1 MAYFTTHQGY
11 FFLCS
16 DIPSEEKQKLNDFL
30 FILEESGVGRII
42 EEAVGRRS
50 ETGGRPAY
58 DPYRLFA
65 TLLYAFSRHS
75 GSLRR
80 IEESIRFDIRF
91 MYLMGQRVP
100 SYSTI
105 SRFCNNVVVAGQRKI
120 FSCIMSAIVRKYGID
135 VSDAFV
141 DGTKLE
147 ANSNKYKF
155 VWKPRKKHDR
165 LNEGLRAIISG
176 HFDLPDGK
184 NVFTSKEIAGFLS
197 KLREKI
203 EGMGLAI
210 VSGTGHRQAQ
220 IVRDFHSL
228 ERMLYKALEYEEIEA
243 ICGPTRNSY
252 YKTDRDATAMC
263 LKEDYYSGLGSNMHA
278 AYSLQILVTK
288 GFILDYLVSQD
299 RADVKSFIP
308 LLETYHAD
316 YAAYPK
322 RICADSG
329 YGSLENYRYMAR
341 AGMEN
346 FVKPPTW
353 QRMISGQYIDL
364 FTFDAEE
371 NLVCL
376 NGKRAVLL
384 EGVNAHSRGKG
395 TRFYRVEN
403 CRRCTFK
410 PYCMRTLKDKSSQT
424 RTFEASHELYA
435 FRKEAVRNLL
445 SPKGVEMRINRSSQV
460 EGAFGVIKQDMD
472 YERVRRR
479 GLENV
484 SAECMLVCL
493 GYNIRKMFAII
504 EGRGKTDYWTA
515 PDGLEPE
522 IPKETNLKRLM
533 RKPAKGLNET
543 LRKGYKYKKGV
554 AAKH

>member
-1 MAYFTTHQGY
+1 MAYFTNQQGY

-16 DIPSEEKQKLNDFL
+16 DISSEEKRKLNEFL
-30 FILEESGVGRII
+30 LILEESGVGKII
-42 EEAVGRRS
+42 EEAVGRKPES
-50 ETGGRPAY
+50 GGRPSY
-58 DPYRLFA
+58 NPYRLFA

-80 IEESIRFDIRF
+80 IEESIRFDTRF
-91 MYLMGQRVP
+91 MYLMGQEVP

-105 SRFCNNVVVAGQRKI
+105 SRFCNNVVVAWQRKI
-120 FSCIMSAIVRKYGID
+120 FSCVMSAIVRKYKVD
-135 VSDAFV
+135 VSDAFI

-165 LNEGLRAIISG
+165 LNEGLRTIISA

-184 NVFTSKEIAGFLS
+184 REFISREIAGFLS
-197 KLREKI
+197 RLRTRI

-228 ERMLYKALEYEEIEA
+228 EKMLLKTLEYEEIEE
-243 ICGPTRNSY
+243 ICGPGRNSY

-278 AYSLQILVTK
+278 AYSLQLLVAK

-299 RADVKSFIP
+299 RSDARTFIP
-308 LLETYHAD
+308 LLDNYHAD
-316 YAAYPK
+316 YAVYPR

-346 FVKPPTW
+346 FVKPQIW
-353 QRMISGQYIDL
+353 QKMISGEYIDL
-364 FTFDAEE
+364 FMFNAEG

-376 NGKRAVLL
+376 NGRRAVLL
-384 EGVNAHSRGKG
+384 EGGNAHSRGKG

-403 CRRCTFK
+403 CRRCAFK
-410 PYCMRTLKDKSSQT
+410 PYCMRTLKDKGSQS
-424 RTFEASHELYA
+424 RTFEASHELYV
-435 FRKEAVRNLL
+435 FRKEAIRNLL
-445 SPKGVEMRINRSSQV
+445 SPKGIEMRINRSSQV

-493 GYNIRKMFAII
+493 GYNIRKMFTII
-504 EGRGKTDYWTA
+504 DARGKTDYWTA

-522 IPKETNLKRLM
+522 VPKEANMKRLM
-533 RKPAKGLNET
+533 KKHLKGPNEA
-543 LRKGYKYKKGV
+543 LRKGYKYKKGT
-554 AAKH
+554 ATKR

>member
-1 MAYFTTHQGY
+1 MAYFTIQQGY

-16 DIPSEEKQKLNDFL
+16 DIPSEEKQKLNEFL
-30 FILEESGVGRII
+30 LILEESGVGKII
-42 EEAVGRRS
+42 EEAVGRRH

-58 DPYRLFA
+58 NPYRLFA

-80 IEESIRFDIRF
+80 IEESIRFDTRF
-91 MYLMGQRVP
+91 MYLMGQEVP

-135 VSDAFV
+135 VSDVFI

-165 LNEGLRAIISG
+165 LNEGLRTIIST
-176 HFDLPDGK
+176 HFDLPNGK
-184 NVFTSKEIAGFLS
+184 REFISREIAGYLS
-197 KLREKI
+197 RLREKI
-203 EGMGLAI
+203 EDMGLVV
-210 VSGTGHRQAQ
+210 VSGTGHRQAP

-228 ERMLYKALEYEEIEA
+228 EKMLLKTLEYEEIEA

-263 LKEDYYSGLGSNMHA
+263 LKKDYYSGLGSNMHA
-278 AYSLQILVTK
+278 AYALQILVAK

-299 RADVKSFIP
+299 RADARTFIP
-308 LLETYHAD
+308 LLDNYHAD
-316 YAAYPK
+316 YVTYPR

-346 FVKPPTW
+346 FVKPQMW
-353 QRMISGQYIDL
+353 QKMISGEYIDL
-364 FTFDAEE
+364 FRFDEEE

-376 NGKRAVLL
+376 NGRKAVLL
-384 EGVNAHSRGKG
+384 EGSNAHSRGKS

-403 CRRCTFK
+403 CRRCAFK
-410 PYCMRTLKDKSSQT
+410 PYCMKTLKDKGSQT
-424 RTFEASHELYA
+424 RTFEASHELYV
-435 FRKEAVRNLL
+435 FRKEAIKNLL
-445 SPKGVEMRINRSSQV
+445 SPKGIEMRINRSSQV

-493 GYNIRKMFAII
+493 GYNIRKMFTII

-522 IPKETNLKRLM
+522 VPKVANMKRLL
-533 RKPAKGLNET
+533 RRSAKGLNES
-543 LRKGYKYKKGV
+543 LRKGYKYKKGT
-554 AAKH
+554 ATKH

>member
-1 MAYFTTHQGY
+1 MAYFTTQQGY
-11 FFLCS
+11 LFLCS

-30 FILEESGVGRII
+30 LILEESGVGRII
-42 EEAVGRRS
+42 EEAVGRRP
-50 ETGGRPAY
+50 ETGGRPSY
-58 DPYRLFA
+58 NPYRLFA

-80 IEESIRFDIRF
+80 IEESIRFDTRF
-91 MYLMGQRVP
+91 MYLMGQEIP

-105 SRFCNNVVVAGQRKI
+105 SRFCNKVVARQRKI
-120 FSCIMSAIVRKYGID
+120 FTCIMSAIVRKYKID
-135 VSDAFV
+135 VSDAFI

-165 LNEGLRAIISG
+165 LNEGLRTIISTY
-176 HFDLPDGK
+176 FELPEGK
-184 NVFTSKEIAGFLS
+184 REFVSKEIAGFLS
-197 KLREKI
+197 RLRAKI
-203 EGMGLAI
+203 EDTGLA
-210 VSGTGHRQAQ
+210 VASGTGHRQTQ

-228 ERMLYKALEYEEIEA
+228 EKMLLRALEYEEIEA
-243 ICGPTRNSY
+243 ICGPARNSY

-263 LKEDYYSGLGSNMHA
+263 LKADYYSGLGSNMHA
-278 AYSLQILVTK
+278 AYSLQILVAK
-288 GFILDYLVSQD
+288 GFILDCLVSQD
-299 RADVKSFIP
+299 RADARTFIP
-308 LLETYHAD
+308 LLDNYHAD
-316 YAAYPK
+316 YAAYP
-322 RICADSG
+322 RRVCADSG

-346 FVKPPTW
+346 FVKPQMW
-353 QRMISGQYIDL
+353 QKMVSGEFIDL
-364 FTFDAEE
+364 FMFDEE
-371 NLVCL
+371 RNLVCL
-376 NGKRAVLL
+376 DGRKAVLL
-384 EGVNAHSRGKG
+384 EGGNAHSRGKS

-410 PYCMRTLKDKSSQT
+410 PYCMRTLKDKSGQT
-424 RTFEASHELYA
+424 RTFEASYELYV
-435 FRKEAVRNLL
+435 FRKEAIRNLL
-445 SPKGVEMRINRSSQV
+445 SPKGIEMRINRSSQV

-493 GYNIRKMFAII
+493 GYNIRKMFTII

-522 IPKETNLKRLM
+522 APREANMKRLM
-533 RKPAKGLNET
+533 KKHLKGPNEA
-543 LRKGYKYKKGV
+543 LRKGYKYKKGAV
-554 AAKH
+554 TKH

>member
-1 MAYFTTHQGY
+1 MAYFTTQQGY

-16 DIPSEEKQKLNDFL
+16 DMPFEEKQKLNDFL
-30 FILEESGVGRII
+30 LILEESGVGKII
-42 EEAVGRRS
+42 EGAVERRS
-50 ETGGRPAY
+50 ETGGRPSHN
-58 DPYRLFA
+58 PYRLFA

-80 IEESIRFDIRF
+80 IEESIRFDTRF
-91 MYLMGQRVP
+91 MYLMGQEVP

-105 SRFCNNVVVAGQRKI
+105 SRFCNNVVVACQRKI
-120 FSCIMSAIVRKYGID
+120 FSCIMSAIVRKYRID

-165 LNEGLRAIISG
+165 LNDGLRTIISG
-176 HFDLPDGK
+176 HFDLPNGK
-184 NVFTSKEIAGFLS
+184 KEFISKEVAGFLS
-197 KLREKI
+197 KLRAKI
-203 EGMGLAI
+203 EDMGLVI

-228 ERMLYKALEYEEIEA
+228 EKMLHKTLEYEEIEA

-278 AYSLQILVTK
+278 AYSLQILVAK

-299 RADVKSFIP
+299 RADARAFIP
-308 LLETYHAD
+308 LLDNYHAD
-316 YAAYPK
+316 YAAYPR

-341 AGMEN
+341 SGMEN
-346 FVKPPTW
+346 FVKPQTW
-353 QRMISGQYIDL
+353 QRMISGEYIDL
-364 FTFDAEE
+364 FTFDSEG

-376 NGKRAVLL
+376 NGRKAVLL
-384 EGVNAHSRGKG
+384 ESGNAHSRGKG

-424 RTFEASHELYA
+424 RTFEASQELYA
-435 FRKEAVRNLL
+435 FRKEAIRNLL
-445 SPKGVEMRINRSSQV
+445 SPKGIEMRINRSSQV

-515 PDGLEPE
+515 PDDLEPE
-522 IPKETNLKRLM
+522 IPKKADMKRLM
-533 RKPAKGLNET
+533 RKPLKGLNET
-543 LRKGYKYKKGV
+543 LRKGYKYQKGT